1 MNHKNSSGTFPAP
14 YINDVKEDDSIMIRV
29 NQDKLEIASRS
40 SGLPKDIAS
49 SGMNLDHVG
58 SGATK

>member
-29 NQDKLEIASRS
+29 GQDKMDIASRS
-40 SGLPKDIAS
+40 SGLPKEIT
-49 SGMNLDHVG
+49 SGSMNIEHVG